1 MDEEFDTSI
10 DTSSFDDVTP
20 DTSDVGSFDDASDIV
35 SVMDEAMDTSRLRY
49 QKISILRS
57 RTLRRCCFH
66 YDDVP
71 SDMDSIE
78 ERILKIHQKLMIYH

>member
-35 SVMDEAMDTSRLRY
+35 SVMDEAMDTSSFGGIR
-49 QKISILRS
+49 RS
-57 RTLRRCCFH
+57 RYFVHGHFRRCCFH
-66 YDDVP
+66 YG
-71 SDMDSIE
+71 
-78 ERILKIHQKLMIYH
+78 